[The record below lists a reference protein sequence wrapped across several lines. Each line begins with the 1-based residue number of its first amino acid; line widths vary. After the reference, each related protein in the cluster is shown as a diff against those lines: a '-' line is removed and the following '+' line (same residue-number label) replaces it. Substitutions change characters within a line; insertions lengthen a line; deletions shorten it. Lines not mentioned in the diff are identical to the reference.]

1 MQKDCM
7 KQEVTYNIG
16 LSYVRKSAFTLA
28 EMMVVMLILTIVLA
42 AFAPM
47 MTKRKT
53 IDITS
58 PWRYATNNSD
68 AYFGLAAQQ
77 TALLG
82 KNSKSSDDISSKLL
96 INTLN
101 NSQAHISFLS
111 SGTRVG
117 QLYMNGSNLLLGG
130 SPSKISY
137 SGSGNTGT
145 GKESF
150 GAANLTGSYNTG
162 IGYRSL
168 YNVSTGSNNTAT
180 GYNSLYTL
188 TSASGNTAHGYYSL
202 YKNTVGS
209 SNTAVGSY
217 SGYSNEY
224 GAYNTALGSYALYS
238 NKSGYFNTATGYES
252 MKANT
257 SGYYNTANGYR
268 ALYNN
273 SEGDRNTALGYN
285 ACVNVTG
292 SNKTCIGA
300 DSGPTNGSAAG
311 SNSDNVVYLGTSNS
325 TVYIPG
331 RLLVEGEFN
340 VSNMFHV
347 GTRDSKEIYI
357 NIYNRPGPTVIDF
370 KQNEREVIEGGGG
383 YWQGGRTIPDVRSH
397 YSDKR
402 LKNIKGVDKAG
413 LEEIRKLKVYD
424 YTYKNDPEKE
434 PHVGVIAQELQEVF
448 PDSVS
453 ENLGGYLMVRQEEM
467 FYAMVNAIKEL
478 DAIVQNFVEEIKT
491 AFSRLDK
498 HDEEIKAL
506 QEKVKSLQDE
516 NEILQ
521 KHNQDLEKRLER
533 LEKLF

>member
-1 MQKDCM
+1 MNRNK
-7 KQEVTYNIG
+7 I
-16 LSYVRKSAFTLA
+16 SAGFTLA
-28 EMMVVMLILTIVLA
+28 EMMVVMLILTIVLV

-300 DSGPTNGSAAG
+300 NSGPESTLAVASD
-311 SNSDNVVYLGTSNS
+311 NSNVVYIGTSDS

-331 RLLVEGEFN
+331 NLIVTGSFTANSGLEVDSSAGDVTLGINSGNGKIVTLNKYGGSGREYYI
-340 VSNMFHV
+340 
-347 GTRDSKEIYI
+347 GTRWL
-357 NIYNRPGPTVIDF
+357 G
-370 KQNEREVIEGGGG
+370 
-383 YWQGGRTIPDVRSH
+383 TIPNYSLI
-397 YSDKR
+397 YSDRR
-402 LKNIKGVDKAG
+402 LKNIKGENLAG
-413 LEEIRKLKVYD
+413 LEKIRELKVYD
-424 YTYKNDPEKE
+424 FTFKNDKEKT
-434 PHVGVIAQELQEVF
+434 PHVGVIAQDLQKVF
-448 PDSVS
+448 PTAVTKDD
-453 ENLGGYLMVRQEEM
+453 EGYLRIRLDEM
-467 FYAMVNAIKEL
+467 FYAMVNSIKQL
-478 DAIVQNFVEEIKT
+478 DVIVQNIVEDIKT
-491 AFSRLDK
+491 VFSRLDK
-498 HDEEIKAL
+498 YEEKIQQL
-506 QEKVKSLQDE
+506 EEE
-516 NEILQ
+516 NKLLKEQIQ
-521 KHNQDLEKRLER
+521 QMNKRLEN
-533 LEKLF
+533 LEEDD